1 MILFP
6 PFDKANL
13 KVSSLVNIKN
23 LISCFWNWIQGE
35 NSSNYVLTL
44 DLNQEPMDY
53 ISQIKDG
60 VIAGQHFNELKAKHL
75 ETKTLFEDPIFK
87 PNDSSL
93 HIKHQDQDVL
103 WERASKLAE
112 NPRFFVDGAS
122 RFDIRQGLLGNCW
135 VLASL
140 ANLTLNKKLF
150 QKVVPPNQSFDKE
163 EYTGIFHFQFWYYGE
178 WVDVVV
184 DDYLPV
190 KDVGILGKKKFVY
203 LQNSESNI
211 EYLNEYN
218 EFWAALLEKAYAKLH
233 GSYQKIDFGFTS
245 DSMEDFSGG
254 LSERYMLTKDSSPIE
269 TFNIL
274 KKAYEKGSMICIS
287 TPGYEEKKLPS
298 GLVLGHAYTIT
309 KVLQIQIEK
318 GPYSGIHNLIRIRN
332 PYGNEVEW
340 NKRWSDLSEEMK
352 SLSKEEKKMHG
363 IIAEHDGEFFMSIE
377 DVVQTDNFE
386 FFEICNLTPESGNEF
401 SWHMQEFHGSWRVG
415 LNAGGC
421 HRRYHVTTFHQNPQF
436 LIELEDSDD
445 DDGLCTCVVAL
456 MRKNH
461 RQDLDNVIFI
471 GFSVYP
477 VSSPE
482 STILPLSKDFF
493 ADKDYLPLVD
503 SNGFNADRQ
512 VHTRMKLR
520 PGTYV
525 IIPTT
530 EKPNIEADFLLRI
543 FSEKTSTNLKS
554 RQDDDRV

>member
-1 MILFP
+1 
-6 PFDKANL
+6 
-13 KVSSLVNIKN
+13 
-23 LISCFWNWIQGE
+23 
-35 NSSNYVLTL
+35 
-44 DLNQEPMDY
+44 MDY

-60 VIAGQHFNELKAKHL
+60 VIAGQHFDELKAKHL
-75 ETKTLFEDPIFK
+75 KTKTFFEDPIFK

-93 HIKHQDQDVL
+93 HIKHQDQDVS

-112 NPRFFVDGAS
+112 NPRFFCNGAS

-135 VLASL
+135 VLSSL
-140 ANLTLNKKLF
+140 ANLTLNEKLF
-150 QKVVPPNQSFDKE
+150 QKVVPSNQSFDKE
-163 EYTGIFHFQFWYYGE
+163 EYTGIFHFQFWYFGE
-178 WVDVVV
+178 WIDVVV

-190 KDVGILGKKKFVY
+190 KEVGTLGKKKLVY

-211 EYLNEYN
+211 EYLNECN

-233 GSYQKIDFGFTS
+233 GSYQKIDFGFTG

-254 LSERYMLTKDSSPIE
+254 LSERYMLTEDSSPIE

-287 TPGYEEKKLPS
+287 TPGYEEKTLPS
-298 GLVLGHAYTIT
+298 GLVLGHAYSIT
-309 KVLQIQIEK
+309 KVSQIQIEK

-340 NKRWSDLSEEMK
+340 NKNWSDLSEEMK

-377 DVVQTDNFE
+377 DVVQTENFE

-421 HRRYHVTTFHQNPQF
+421 HSILNTTFHQNPQF

-445 DDGLCTCVVAL
+445 DDELCTCVVAL

-461 RQDLDNVIFI
+461 RQDLDNAIFI

-482 STILPLSKDFF
+482 STVLPLSKDFF
-493 ADKDYLPLVD
+493 ADQNYRPLVD
-503 SNGFNADRQ
+503 SNGFNPDRQ

-530 EKPNIEADFLLRI
+530 EKSNMEADFLLRI
-543 FSEKTSTNLKS
+543 FSEKASTNFKGLQGLNNFLN
-554 RQDDDRV
+554 QDSKKKMNIID